1 MNKIQRLLKASLQVV
16 ARVTVLLVAAAAT
29 NSCIIKYSFTGANI
43 PAAAQ
48 TFSVAYFPNNALMVA
63 PTLSNTL
70 TEALRDRMMRQ
81 TRLGQVAENGDLA
94 FEGEIT
100 SYTTV
105 PTSISAEEVAA
116 RNRLT
121 ITVNVRFVSVL
132 EPEWNF
138 PAGGRQFSA
147 YADYDATQMLS
158 AVENALIEEIVEALV
173 DNIFNASVANW

>member
-1 MNKIQRLLKASLQVV
+1 MNNLHRLIKVSLRSFVV
-16 ARVTVLLVAAAAT
+16 LAAALAT

-63 PTLSNTL
+63 PTLSNTF

-81 TRLGQVAENGDLA
+81 TRLGQVSENGDLA

-105 PTSISAEEVAA
+105 PTSISADETAA

-121 ITVNVRFVSVL
+121 ITVRVRFTSVL

-138 PAGGRQFSA
+138 QAGGREFSA

-158 AVENALIEEIVEALV
+158 SVENGLIEEIVEALV